1 LPVIDL
7 GLVLFDIEFSISA
20 FLWLLLSISFALAGG
35 IYIKKRYFSSH
46 EVDFFIKKIQKYL
59 NENYPKI
66 KFDYSHLKQIKD
78 PNINTLKILIIDNIV
93 EQFINLDFKPTSRPY
108 LKTNKLW
115 SSYVIYSIPST
126 KYDLPPD
133 WLKRKE
139 IIFERDKGICQRC
152 FKKIDMKNSD
162 LVLIKPLNENGNF
175 YLENLA
181 LVCIDCKKII
191 EAKRNNKKIKYLNFK
206 FELEKFL

>member
-1 LPVIDL
+1 
-7 GLVLFDIEFSISA
+7 LFDVEFSISA
-20 FLWLLLSISFALAGG
+20 FFWLLLSISFALASG
-35 IYIKKRYFSSH
+35 IYIKKKYFSYK
-46 EVDFFIKKIQKYL
+46 ELDEFIKRLRTYL
-59 NENYPKI
+59 KKTYPKI
-66 KFDYSHLKQIKD
+66 KFDYNRLKELQD
-78 PNINTLKILIIDNIV
+78 TNIDTLKFLIIDNLV
-93 EQFINLDFKPTSRPY
+93 EQFINLDFKPLTRPY

-115 SSYVIYSIPST
+115 SSYVIYSTPSK

-139 IIFERDKGICQRC
+139 IVYERESGICQRC
-152 FKKIDMKNSD
+152 YKEIKTKNSD

-191 EAKRNNKKIKYLNFK
+191 EAKRTNSNIKYLEFRQD
-206 FELEKFL
+206 LEKLL